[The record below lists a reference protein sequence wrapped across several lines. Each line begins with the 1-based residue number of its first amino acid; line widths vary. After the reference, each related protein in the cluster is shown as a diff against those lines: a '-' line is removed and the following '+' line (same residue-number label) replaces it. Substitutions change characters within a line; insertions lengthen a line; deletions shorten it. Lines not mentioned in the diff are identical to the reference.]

1 MNIKDLEVANQI
13 TRIPNNVCPAFMEW
27 CLRGGHEI
35 KVKKDGVIIRKGK
48 SSGMILCRG
57 KVEPN
62 YLMTE
67 YVISRFELFS
77 RQWMKH
83 GRAFFEELNTSM
95 LKKCD
100 GIYKKAEIEKMRV
113 AA

>member
-1 MNIKDLEVANQI
+1 MNINNLQVIKQI
-13 TRIPNNVCPAFMEW
+13 TRIPNELCPAFMEW
-27 CLRGGHEI
+27 CIRGGHDI
-35 KVKKDGVIIRKGK
+35 KVKKDGVVIRKG
-48 SSGMILCRG
+48 SSVGTILCRG

-77 RQWMKH
+77 RQWMKY
-83 GRAFFEELNTSM
+83 GKAFFEELDSAM
-95 LKKCD
+95 MKKCN
-100 GIYKKAEIEKMRV
+100 GIYKQAEIEKMRI

>member
-1 MNIKDLEVANQI
+1 MNIKNLDVVNQI
-13 TRIPNNVCPAFMEW
+13 TRIPNDVCPAFMEW

-77 RQWMKH
+77 RQWMKY
-83 GRAFFEELNTSM
+83 GRAFFEELDKSM

-100 GIYKKAEIEKMRV
+100 GIYKQAEIEKMRV